1 MGGSLSDSL
10 NESSLRQLARLA
22 CIELDAEELDR
33 LPARFHS
40 ILGLIDRLQQVD
52 TQGVKPLAQSFDL
65 TLRLR
70 DDEITTRDQRALF
83 QSLAPEVADGLYL
96 VPRVIE

>member
-1 MGGSLSDSL
+1 MSDSL
-10 NESSLRQLARLA
+10 NESSLRHLARLA
-22 CIELDAEELDR
+22 CIELSAGELDH
-33 LPARFHS
+33 LPAQFHS

-65 TLRLR
+65 PLRLR
-70 DDEITTRDQRALF
+70 EDEITTRDRRARF

>member
-1 MGGSLSDSL
+1 MSDSL

-22 CIELDAEELDR
+22 CVELSAEELAR
-33 LPARFHS
+33 LPTQFHS

-52 TQGVKPLAQSFDL
+52 TRGVKPLAQSFDL

-70 DDEITTRDQRALF
+70 DDEITTRDQRELF